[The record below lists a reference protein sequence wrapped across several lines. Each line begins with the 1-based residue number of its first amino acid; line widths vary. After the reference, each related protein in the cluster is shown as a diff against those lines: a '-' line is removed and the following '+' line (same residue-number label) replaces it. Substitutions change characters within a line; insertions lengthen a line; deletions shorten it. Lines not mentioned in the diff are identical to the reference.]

1 MSGTL
6 DRLNLRPFERRLVVG
21 VGTVLF
27 IVLNMVFVWPYFGE
41 YDKAVQARQSA
52 ERLLQTFQKEIAQKA
67 EVERK
72 IRAIESAAEPV
83 PQEDQGTEFE
93 LAINRLAS
101 QSGVNVTGSSRM
113 STQTNQFFLERSKT
127 VTFIAEQ
134 QQLVDFLYS
143 LGSGGSL
150 TRVRDI
156 TLRPDAP
163 KQRLTG
169 NVKIVASYQKKPPP
183 RPAVAPATNAP
194 AVKTAKP
201 EKPPAKTEKA
211 VAPAAKPAAKNTPTN
226 RPATLPPPG
235 VPSPTDKSPRK

>member
-1 MSGTL
+1 MKSAF

-27 IVLNMVFVWPYFGE
+27 VALNMVFVWPYFSE
-41 YDKAVQARQSA
+41 YDKTVEARQTA
-52 ERLLQTFQKEIAQKA
+52 ERLLDKFQKEIAQKA
-67 EVERK
+67 DVEKK

-83 PQEDQGTEFE
+83 PEEDQGTEFE

-101 QSGVNVTGSSRM
+101 QSGVNITGSSRM
-113 STQTNQFFLERSKT
+113 TTQTNQFFLERSKT

-156 TLRPDAP
+156 SLRPDAP

-169 NVKIVASYQKKPPP
+169 NVKIVASYQKKAPP
-183 RPAVAPATNAP
+183 RPVTAPAANAP
-194 AVKTAKP
+194 AGKTVKP
-201 EKPPAKTEKA
+201 ERPPAKVEKPA
-211 VAPAAKPAAKNTPTN
+211 TPAAKPAAKNAPTN
-226 RPATLPPPG
+226 KPAVLTPAR

>member
-27 IVLNMVFVWPYFGE
+27 IVLNMVFVWPYFSE

-52 ERLLQTFQKEIAQKA
+52 ERLLEKFQQEIAQKA
-67 EVERK
+67 ELERK

-183 RPAVAPATNAP
+183 RPAAAPTTNAP
-194 AVKTAKP
+194 SAKAAKT
-201 EKPPAKTEKA
+201 EKPPAKAEKA
-211 VAPAAKPAAKNTPTN
+211 VAPTAKPAAKNTPTN
-226 RPATLPPPG
+226 RPATLPPP
-235 VPSPTDKSPRK
+235 VLPSPTDKSPRK